1 MRCRA
6 SGALP
11 ILCAV
16 NSERTIR
23 VTVRGSFDN
32 LSDAQKAEL
41 IAAGD
46 RHADILAV
54 TYTEE
59 GHLTYD
65 LAARP
70 FFTFRFGE
78 TVTDEKEIPQVTARA
93 EARAAAWMTERGY
106 GFKRITS
113 QTVDMSEVPLGPRGR
128 RLQS

>member
-1 MRCRA
+1 M
-6 SGALP
+6 ST
-11 ILCAV
+11 
-16 NSERTIR
+16 SRTVR

-46 RHADILAV
+46 AHADILAV
-54 TYTEE
+54 EYTAE

-70 FFTFRFGE
+70 FFAFRFAE
-78 TVTDEKEIPQVTARA
+78 QVDDEREVAQVTARA
-93 EARAAAWMTERGY
+93 EAKVVAWMTGRGY

-113 QTVDMSEVPLGPRGR
+113 QTVDLSEMPLGKRGR
-128 RLQS
+128 KLQS

>member
-1 MRCRA
+1 M
-6 SGALP
+6 ST
-11 ILCAV
+11 
-16 NSERTIR
+16 SRTIR

-46 RHADILAV
+46 QHADILSV
-54 TYTEE
+54 QYTAE

-78 TVTDEKEIPQVTARA
+78 TVDDEREVPQVTARA
-93 EARAAAWMTERGY
+93 EAKAAAWMTGRGY
-106 GFKRITS
+106 AFKKLTS
-113 QTVDMSEVPLGPRGR
+113 QTVDLSEVPLGKRGR
-128 RLQS
+128 KLQG

>member
-1 MRCRA
+1 
-6 SGALP
+6 
-11 ILCAV
+11 V

-32 LSDAQKAEL
+32 LTDAQKAEL

-46 RHADILAV
+46 QHADMLAV
-54 TYTEE
+54 EYTAE
-59 GHLTYD
+59 GHLHYD

-70 FFTFRFGE
+70 FFTFRFAE
-78 TVTDEKEIPQVTARA
+78 QVAEEKDIPQVTARA
-93 EARAAAWMTERGY
+93 EAKAAAWMTERGY

-128 RLQS
+128 RLHS